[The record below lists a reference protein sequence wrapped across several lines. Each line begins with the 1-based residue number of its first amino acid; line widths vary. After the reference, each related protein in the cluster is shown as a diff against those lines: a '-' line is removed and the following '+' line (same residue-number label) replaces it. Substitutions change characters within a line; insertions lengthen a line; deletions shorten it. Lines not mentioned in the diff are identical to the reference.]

1 MDEKSR
7 EPGEKE
13 RRLQEAE
20 DLHHY
25 GRGGAGGFLGKQAGS
40 FLWVPV
46 TTAIIKGL
54 LSACHCYKCYAFF
67 FFFFFRH
74 TSLKTANGGVSVVA
88 QP

>member
-67 FFFFFRH
+67 FFFFRH